1 MRVADDA
8 ASAAERHHRRVDQF
22 GEFQDFIARVD
33 GAAADKDHR
42 RLAARDQRGGSL
54 DAFGIGL
61 RRRKKIER
69 FRWRRFPRAA

>member
-8 ASAAERHHRRVDQF
+8 AAAAERHHRRVDQF
-22 GEFQDFIARVD
+22 GEFEDFLARVN

-42 RLAARDQRGGSL
+42 RLAGRDQRGGGL

-61 RRRKKIER
+61 RRRERIER
-69 FRWRRFPRAA
+69 L